1 MNLEKSKNLGQ
12 HVVFASLIVFLSI
25 GISDGAKFDTT
36 AEHGSWQ
43 RFACEGFSQDVAG
56 IIFEPSDPPC
66 CGVPIGGVG
75 TGCLD
80 IEAGSVIGFDTIFN
94 QYPRTPQRL
103 LPFLGIAVD
112 GKTCVLADKKFLQG
126 GSFTGCLEPHTTAQ
140 PMTQRKTWD
149 SSLAKIDNVAT
160 PKKIHYFGHYPVAD
174 IEYDLDVPISVGLRA
189 WSPFIPGDTGA
200 SSIPAAVFEV
210 SVKNSGSSSHKCT
223 VAINY
228 PAIPQFRVHHTG
240 QFSYK
245 RTSLTESAKGVH
257 VQGPNRIG
265 YALGLMGTNSV
276 RRGGDLCSR
285 PDAWAAISNK
295 LPQADIHE
303 SGCSVAVD
311 FDIAA
316 GKTQTF
322 QFVLAWYSP
331 MFIGDKNKQYTNHY
345 ATRYDDAVAVVERM
359 SRNHASLLKR
369 VIAWQEVIYQDK
381 LLPGW
386 LQDTLI
392 QTLCLIPETA
402 YWAAARGPVGD
413 WAYPMGYFAMNESPR
428 GCSHIECIPCTYY
441 GGLPITY
448 FFPDLNRTTL
458 RAYAYMQAKDGAIPF
473 DLGPCCGDVG
483 FLTASHQWQK
493 ALNSMCYVDLV
504 DRLWLVTNDN
514 SVVKEFYP
522 AVKAATIYTVA
533 MSANHGEDAVISI
546 PDDMRSEWW
555 EGFDW
560 YGMTAHAGGLRI
572 SMMDMTHRMAEAM
585 GDKEF
590 AKQCAEWGKQGRASM
605 ENKMWNEKV
614 GSYLLYR
621 HDKLDKQ
628 DTTIMSNQFDGEW
641 NNDFHGLAG
650 VYNKERMDL
659 ALKTI
664 KDSCIAPFGAV
675 SFAKPDL
682 TPLVTYGIF
691 PPEMYMLGFT
701 YMYEGDEETGLE
713 VLYKSLENLYI
724 KHKYGWDLPNMVSG
738 SITFT
743 AGGEEGREGFHVD
756 KEGFGDGRRTFG
768 TDYYQN
774 MMLWSAPAALMGTDL
789 KGPVQKGGLVQR
801 MIEAG
806 AAPEVKRD
814 FSDSPSNNIIEA
826 MGATGN

>member
-1 MNLEKSKNLGQ
+1 MNLERLRNSGWK
-12 HVVFASLIVFLSI
+12 VVLVSLIVMLSA
-25 GISDGAKFDTT
+25 GVCMGAKFDTT
-36 AEHGSWQ
+36 VEHNSWQ
-43 RFACEGFSQDVAG
+43 RFACEGFSQSVAG
-56 IIFEPSDPPC
+56 IVFEPSNPPC

-80 IEAGSVIGFDTIFN
+80 IEVGGVIGFDTIFN
-94 QYPRTPQRL
+94 QYPRWPQRQ
-103 LPFLGIAVD
+103 LPFLGVAID
-112 GKTCVLADKKFLQG
+112 GKTHVLADQKFLQG
-126 GSFTGCLEPHTTAQ
+126 GSYTGCLEPHAAAQ
-140 PMTQRKTWD
+140 PILQRDNWE
-149 SSLAKIDNVAT
+149 SSLAQINNVAA
-160 PKKIHYFGHYPVAD
+160 PKKIHYFGHYPIAD
-174 IEYDLDVPISVGLRA
+174 LEYELDAPIKVSLRTWA
-189 WSPFIPGDTGA
+189 PFIPGDTGA
-200 SSIPAAVFEV
+200 SSIPAAVFEITV
-210 SVKNSGSSSHKCT
+210 ENTSQTAHKGT

-228 PAIPQFRVHHTG
+228 PSIQQFAVLHSGH
-240 QFSYK
+240 FSYR
-245 RTSLTESAKGVH
+245 RTSLTESTKGVH

-265 YALGLMGTNSV
+265 YVLGLMGTQNV

-285 PDAWAAISNK
+285 PDAWAAIANE
-295 LPQADIHE
+295 LPQPGAQE

-311 FDIAA
+311 FELTAR
-316 GKTQTF
+316 KSQTY

-331 MFIGDKNKQYTNHY
+331 TFIGDKDKHYTNYY
-345 ATRYDDAVAVVERM
+345 ATRYDDAVGVANRM
-359 SRNHASLLKR
+359 AQDHASLLNR
-369 VIAWQEVIYQDK
+369 VITWQNVVYQDK
-381 LLPGW
+381 QLPDW

-402 YWAAARGPVGD
+402 YWAAPRGPVGD

-448 FFPDLNRTTL
+448 FFPELNRTTL
-458 RAYAYMQAKDGAIPF
+458 RAYALMQRNDGAIPF
-473 DLGPCCGDVG
+473 DLGPCCGEVG
-483 FLTASHQWQK
+483 FLTPSHEWQK

-504 DRLWLVTNDN
+504 DRLWLTTGDH
-514 SVVKEFYP
+514 SVVEEFYP

-546 PDDMRSEWW
+546 PDDVRSEWW

-572 SMMDMTHRMAEAM
+572 SMMDMAERMAREM
-585 GDKEF
+585 GDKDF
-590 AKQCAEWGKQGRASM
+590 AKQCAQWGKQGRASM
-605 ENKMWNEKV
+605 EKKMWNEKV

-628 DTTIMSNQFDGEW
+628 DETIMSNQFDGEW
-641 NNDFHGLAG
+641 NNDFHGLTG
-650 VYNKERMDL
+650 VYDKKRMDR
-659 ALKTI
+659 ALNTI
-664 KDSCIAPFGAV
+664 KNSCVAPFGAV

-701 YMYEGDEETGLE
+701 YMYEGDNETGLE

-724 KHKYGWDLPNMVSG
+724 THKHGWDLPNTVSG
-738 SITFT
+738 ALTFT
-743 AGGEEGREGFHVD
+743 ESTKEGREGYSVD
-756 KEGFGDGRRTFG
+756 QEGFGDGHRTFG

-789 KGPVQKGGLVQR
+789 RGPMQKGGLVQR
-801 MIEAG
+801 IIQAG
-806 AAPEVKRD
+806 AAPEVNRD
-814 FSDSPSNNIIEA
+814 FSKSASNNIIES
-826 MGATGN
+826 MGAVAQ

>member
-1 MNLEKSKNLGQ
+1 MHLVNVTHSGRKIVMS
-12 HVVFASLIVFLSI
+12 SLILMLSV
-25 GISDGAKFDTT
+25 GVCGAAKFDTSV
-36 AEHGSWQ
+36 EHGNWQ
-43 RFACEGFSQDVAG
+43 RFACEGYSQTVAG
-56 IIFEPSDPPC
+56 IVFEPADSPC
-66 CGVPIGGVG
+66 CGVPVGGVG

-94 QYPRTPQRL
+94 QYPRLPQRN
-103 LPFLGIAVD
+103 LPFLGVAID
-112 GKTCVLADKKFLQG
+112 GKTHVLADKKFLQG
-126 GSFTGCLEPHTTAQ
+126 GKFTGCLEPHLTAQ
-140 PMTQRKTWD
+140 PMKQRDSWD
-149 SSLAKIDNVAT
+149 SSLAKINNVAS
-160 PKKIHYFGHYPVAD
+160 PQKIHYFGHYPVAD
-174 IEYDLDVPISVGLRA
+174 IEYELEAPVRVGLRV

-210 SVKNSGSSSHKCT
+210 TVVNTAAEAHQAT

-228 PAIPQFRVHHTG
+228 PGIPEFAVLHSGDFNYQRQNLSDSV
-240 QFSYK
+240 
-245 RTSLTESAKGVH
+245 KGVH
-257 VQGPNRIG
+257 IQGPNRIG
-265 YALGLMGTNSV
+265 YVLGLLGGHSA
-276 RRGGDLCSR
+276 RHGGDLCSR
-285 PDAWAAISNK
+285 PEAWAAISTE
-295 LPQADIHE
+295 LPQADVSE
-303 SGCSVAVD
+303 SGGSVAVD
-311 FDIAA
+311 FEIAG
-316 GKTQTF
+316 GKTRTF

-331 MFIGDKNKQYTNHY
+331 GFLGDKNKHYTNNY
-345 ATRYDDAVAVVERM
+345 ATRYDDAVEVANRM
-359 SRNHASLLKR
+359 ARDHGLLLKR
-369 VIAWQEVIYQDK
+369 VIAWQEAIYQDK

-386 LQDTLI
+386 LADALI

-402 YWAAARGPVGD
+402 YWAAPRGPVGD
-413 WAYPMGYFAMNESPR
+413 WAYPVGYFAMNESPR

-441 GGLPITY
+441 GGLPVTY
-448 FFPDLNRTTL
+448 FYPELNRTTL
-458 RAYAYMQAKDGAIPF
+458 RAYALMQRGDGAIPF
-473 DLGPCCGDVG
+473 DLGPCCGEVS
-483 FLTASHQWQK
+483 FVTASHDWQK

-504 DRLWLVTNDN
+504 DRLWLVTGDR

-572 SMMDMTHRMAEAM
+572 SMMDMAQRMAKEM
-585 GDKEF
+585 GDSDF
-590 AKQCAEWGKQGRASM
+590 ANQCDRWAKQGRASM
-605 ENKMWNEKV
+605 EKKMWNEKV

-628 DTTIMSNQFDGEW
+628 DDTIMSNQFDGEW

-650 VYNKERMDL
+650 VYNKKRMDR
-659 ALKTI
+659 ALETI
-664 KDSCIAPFGAV
+664 KKSCIAPFGAV

-701 YMYEGDEETGLE
+701 YMYEGDKATGLE
-713 VLYKSLENLYI
+713 VLYGSLENLYI
-724 KHKYGWDLPNMVSG
+724 KHKHGWDLPNMVSG

-743 AGGEEGREGFHVD
+743 EGSDEGREGFHVD
-756 KEGFGDGRRTFG
+756 REGFGDGRRTFG

-789 KGPVQKGGLVQR
+789 SGPAKKGGLVQR
-801 MIEAG
+801 MIDAG
-806 AAPEVKRD
+806 KAPEVQRD
-814 FSDSPSNNIIEA
+814 FSNSPSNNIIES
-826 MGATGN
+826 MGATGS